1 MEQNLEKD
9 SHIGAVVFDFGG
21 VMTTSVM
28 PERLRPLTDS
38 LGISWDVIEK
48 GFARYRCQHDAGFF
62 TLAEMYAKIWADAGL
77 TISSTDLNRIA
88 EVDRPSWLYRNERTL
103 AWMRELKAAGYRI
116 GILTNMSPEFAPLF
130 RRHFADFIELGDAL
144 VISGEVGLYKP
155 QREIYELLRMRIC
168 LPASELVFVDDVEAN
183 VRGAEAAG
191 WRAIRFVTNEQ
202 VERDF
207 RQMVNR
213 DGGN

>member
-1 MEQNLEKD
+1 MERKLEKD
-9 SHIGAVVFDFGG
+9 AHIGAVVFDFGG

-88 EVDRPSWLYRNERTL
+88 EVDRSSWLYRNERTL

-155 QREIYELLRMRIC
+155 QHEIYELLRMRIC

-207 RQMVNR
+207 WQMVNR